1 MGLEAV
7 SGVAA
12 RPLSRTAVHGH
23 SAAPVR
29 ILHLG
34 LGNFFRA
41 HQAWYTHHAPD
52 AGEWGIAAFTGR
64 RPALARTLAAQDGLY
79 TLVVRGAEGDRREVI
94 RSLSAAHPS
103 ADHAAWLDYWRRPG
117 LCVVTLTVTEA
128 GYARVHGSDG
138 NGLSRR
144 GGLDSARADV
154 SADIAALK
162 GSSVANVTT
171 APAKLL
177 AGLAARREA
186 GLPPVAIVPCDNL
199 PGNAEVAQRVVRDL
213 AEAVGDAT
221 LIAAAQDALF
231 ATTMVDRITPA
242 ATEADL
248 DEVSSA
254 SSFTD
259 AAPVVTEPFSE
270 WVLSGCFPAGRP
282 RWEDAGARFVPDVT
296 PFEERKLSLLNGA
309 HSLLAYT
316 APLLGHATVAEAVAD
331 PRCREWLGQWWE
343 EAARNLSMP
352 TAELIAYQEALLER
366 FANPRIRHALAQI
379 AADGSQKLPVRILPT
394 LRAERAAGR
403 LPHGAARALAAWL
416 LHLRGRGAPVRDASA
431 GPSLAD
437 GPLPEAARRV
447 LAFLDPSLADDADL
461 AAAVIAHAR
470 ALGRL

>member
-221 LIAAAQDALF
+221 LIVAAQDSLF